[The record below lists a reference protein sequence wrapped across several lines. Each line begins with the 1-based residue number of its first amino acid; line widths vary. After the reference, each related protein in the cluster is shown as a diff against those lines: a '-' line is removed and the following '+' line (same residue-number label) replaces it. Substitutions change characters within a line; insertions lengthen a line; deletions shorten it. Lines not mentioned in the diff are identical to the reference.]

1 MKMKKL
7 LSVMLTVAMV
17 ASMTACGSQDQVT
30 NNQTAAPAE
39 SQAVETAATEAETE
53 AVQAEKPTTPQG
65 QLVIGSTTDLEGEFY
80 DPSFNNGATNY
91 KMYNLIHGYSTVAY
105 TKEGVFEADPT
116 VVKSL
121 EATDNEDGSKTYTFV
136 INDGLVWTDNTPIT
150 AKDYVFALLLE
161 SSPEMMG
168 VDGYPA
174 NDFTTLVGWDE
185 FNAGET
191 KNFKGIHLIDDMS
204 FSMTVKAEELPYHY
218 DLAYASAAPRPMH
231 VIAPGCDVVDSEDGA
246 SITGD
251 FTTELLMETIN
262 NPETGYRFNPTVTC
276 GPYTLVSYDASS
288 RQGTFQVNPLFA
300 GDYKGSKPMIEKVII
315 KTVKDATQMNELEAG
330 TVDLLFGIAGG
341 DSINAGLDLVDAGKA
356 NKTTYF
362 RNGYGKVQF
371 DCSQFPTDSINVRQA
386 IALCLDRNE
395 FARQYSGGYASIVHA
410 AYGMAGWEYQESIEW
425 IDENLDPYEMD
436 LERAKELLAADG
448 WNKNAEG
455 GEYTEG
461 LRYKEVDGELKPLV
475 IEWCNTEGN
484 PVSELLSTMLP
495 SNMEQVGI
503 QLNATTTDFPT
514 LQNAIDHKGEKVYN
528 MYNLATGFS
537 SASSP
542 WYYYSTD
549 EKWMTAGYNSNWIK
563 DQELSDAAGAL
574 KSIPYEA
581 KEEWLEAWRNYI
593 KVWNSKLPDVPLYS
607 DEYHDFYST
616 KLQGWDATS
625 IWDWSSALLDA
636 WVTE

>member
-1 MKMKKL
+1 
-7 LSVMLTVAMV
+7 
-17 ASMTACGSQDQVT
+17 
-30 NNQTAAPAE
+30 
-39 SQAVETAATEAETE
+39 
-53 AVQAEKPTTPQG
+53 
-65 QLVIGSTTDLEGEFY
+65 
-80 DPSFNNGATNY
+80 
-91 KMYNLIHGYSTVAY
+91 
-105 TKEGVFEADPT
+105 
-116 VVKSL
+116 
-121 EATDNEDGSKTYTFV
+121 
-136 INDGLVWTDNTPIT
+136 
-150 AKDYVFALLLE
+150 
-161 SSPEMMG
+161 
-168 VDGYPA
+168 
-174 NDFTTLVGWDE
+174 
-185 FNAGET
+185 
-191 KNFKGIHLIDDMS
+191 
-204 FSMTVKAEELPYHY
+204 
-218 DLAYASAAPRPMH
+218 
-231 VIAPGCDVVDSEDGA
+231 
-246 SITGD
+246 
-251 FTTELLMETIN
+251 
-262 NPETGYRFNPTVTC
+262 
-276 GPYTLVSYDASS
+276 
-288 RQGTFQVNPLFA
+288 
-300 GDYKGSKPMIEKVII
+300 
-315 KTVKDATQMNELEAG
+315 
-330 TVDLLFGIAGG
+330 
-341 DSINAGLDLVDAGKA
+341 
-356 NKTTYF
+356 
-362 RNGYGKVQF
+362 
-371 DCSQFPTDSINVRQA
+371 
-386 IALCLDRNE
+386 
-395 FARQYSGGYASIVHA
+395 
-410 AYGMAGWEYQESIEW
+410 MAGWEYQESIEW

-528 MYNLATGFS
+528 MYNLATGFA

-549 EKWMTAGYNSNWIK
+549 EKWMTAGFNSNWIK